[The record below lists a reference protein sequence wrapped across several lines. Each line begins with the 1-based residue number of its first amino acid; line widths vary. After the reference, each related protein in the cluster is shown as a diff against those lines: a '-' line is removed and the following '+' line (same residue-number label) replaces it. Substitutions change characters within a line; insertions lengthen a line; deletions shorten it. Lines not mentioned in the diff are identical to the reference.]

1 MSTGG
6 PDGSGSPIGGGRH
19 LAERGRLEPFGR
31 PGVQRLG
38 GKLMRW
44 RAVLY
49 VTVLIVTTL
58 VARGLVDWAKRASKK
73 PPLPITVISRGSPE
87 SQSPRLISFPPPP
100 PSKQVP
106 GAVKLGTIEYI
117 TIPYKPPPPTPDGY
131 WTGEYIPFVQVKL
144 WFMEGAPTA
153 EERKLFMTAGEALAK
168 LAPKNTEG
176 RRKAFWQSHLDS
188 GCIMVVQRVA
198 KIGNG
203 WHAAVGINRREPN
216 SRQVRP
222 GVKSGNRRTENR
234 PGSPGRVQS
243 SSGDCSRRPSVPSP
257 AASGWVPDRSVGTAG
272 DRPAAGGQRTSSA
285 YNHLP
290 SGRWRTFWRGY
301 TMGSRASGRAGPN
314 KPGA

>member
-203 WHAAVGINRREPN
+203 WHAAVGISTVQPKRAKFSTGPAWSEIWESQNGEPP
-216 SRQVRP
+216 RL
-222 GVKSGNRRTENR
+222 TWE
-234 PGSPGRVQS
+234 
-243 SSGDCSRRPSVPSP
+243 
-257 AASGWVPDRSVGTAG
+257 
-272 DRPAAGGQRTSSA
+272 
-285 YNHLP
+285 
-290 SGRWRTFWRGY
+290 
-301 TMGSRASGRAGPN
+301 GPEFIW
-314 KPGA
+314 